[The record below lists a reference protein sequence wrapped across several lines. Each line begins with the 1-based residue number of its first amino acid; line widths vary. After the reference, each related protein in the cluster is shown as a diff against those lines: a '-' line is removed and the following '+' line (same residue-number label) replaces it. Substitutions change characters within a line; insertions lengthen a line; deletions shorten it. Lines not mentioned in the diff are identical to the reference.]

1 MVVPGMAGV
10 ATTEAGAD
18 IMVSPAITAATVARR
33 RGTILNI
40 DGYHYQQKKEI
51 FLRVVILVIMPIMI

>member
-1 MVVPGMAGV
+1 MVVPGTAGV

-40 DGYHYQQKKEI
+40 DGYHYQQ
-51 FLRVVILVIMPIMI
+51 